1 MMNRCQRQ
9 SQDNKSLLVI
19 LAMVGGALICVCCGV
34 AGILLYRAVQHVSQ
48 DRVEVKN
55 LAVKIIAPARLK
67 YYEDFVV
74 EMQLNNTNSQPQQLH
89 SIDIHE
95 DYMNG
100 VKVNSS
106 EPAYT
111 RFRTFEGGGLY
122 YSYDFMREIPA
133 NSTLVVKFAMTA
145 IYIGDYAGDVYV
157 CVNSATLCNIY
168 RITTHIEQAESGM
181 TH

>member
-1 MMNRCQRQ
+1 MDRYQRQ

-19 LAMVGGALICVCCGV
+19 LSMVGAALICACCGV
-34 AGILLYRAVQHVSQ
+34 AGIFLYRAVQNGSQ
-48 DRVEVKN
+48 GQMEVKN
-55 LAVKIIAPARLK
+55 LTVKISAPARLK
-67 YYEDFVV
+67 YYQDFVV
-74 EMQLNNTNSQPQQLH
+74 EMQLNNTGSRPQQLH

-95 DYMNG
+95 NYMNG

-111 RFRTFEGGGLY
+111 HFLTFEGGGLF

-157 CVNSATLCNIY
+157 CVNSATLCNVY
-168 RITTHIEQAESGM
+168 RIAAHIEQAESGM
-181 TH
+181 TQ